1 MTYFIAES
9 AIAGTNQEK
18 LTVEVWT
25 TPDITAITWNTT
37 TVSIRKKYT
46 ASQVTNTGDHQLLT
60 RTGTW
65 SGTTWFRLP
74 STGSPASV
82 VIADETV
89 SVNTIEGQ
97 VVNINVGGNITDHYA
112 GANFS
117 ANVSFTIPARPS
129 KISTFTVPSS
139 LTLGTAATI
148 NITPPDAS
156 FTHEISWFGFDI
168 GLLSIATNVATT
180 YSWTPPIET
189 IAPMMPNTASAGVS
203 ILVAT
208 YDGSGVYIGSEIKS
222 VTFVVPSSAG
232 PNLANITATETV
244 TNVATYVGAFVQNLS
259 KIKFDLGTSTTQY
272 DASIVKSEI
281 IMENVSHN
289 GTTWTSDLL
298 NQTGDVVVTGKITDS
313 RGFTDEKTVTVN
325 VLAYQS
331 PTVSTFT
338 VDRAQSNGT
347 LDILGTYAKS
357 LSQATVSSLVNV
369 TEKNTLTY
377 TLYRKL
383 RSDVNWTLHKTAATI
398 AGITLNA
405 TDTINASLTATS
417 TYDFKIEVT
426 DKFKTTTILLAVPV
440 GAVTMSWNKNGVG
453 IGKIWER
460 GALDVAGDIYQNG
473 VTVVPTGTVLPYAG
487 STAPTGFSLCDGGT
501 LNRTTEARLFAVI
514 GSTYG
519 AGDGSTTFNKPNLKG
534 KIPVG
539 LDSTQTEFDS
549 LGETGGE
556 KTHKLTI
563 AEMPAHYHSDPTSS
577 NVPGSYELAAIGSNW
592 GYDYGLSAPTDTR
605 GGDAAHNNLQPYV
618 TMNYIIKL

>member
-25 TPDITAITWNTT
+25 TPDITAITWNTQ

-46 ASQVTNTGDHQLLT
+46 ASQATNTGDHQLLT

-208 YDGSGVYIGSEIKS
+208 YDGSGLYIGSEIKS

-298 NQTGDVVVTGKITDS
+298 NQTGNIIVTGKITDS

-398 AGITLNA
+398 AGLTLNA
-405 TDTINASLTATS
+405 TDTINASLTATR

-440 GAVTMSWNKNGVG
+440 GAVTMSWNNNGVG

-501 LNRTTEARLFAVI
+501 LSRTTEARLFAVI

-534 KIPVG
+534 RVPVG
-539 LDSTQTEFDS
+539 LDSTQTEFDV
-549 LGETGGE
+549 LGEPGGA
-556 KTHKLTI
+556 KTHTLTTN
-563 AEMPAHYHSDPTSS
+563 EMPSHTHNASGGNFAVLASGTYGLQPS
-577 NVPGSYELAAIGSNW
+577 NVPIAQASTTAAN
-592 GYDYGLSAPTDTR
+592 
-605 GGDAAHNNLQPYV
+605 GGGKAHNNLQPYV